1 MMLGAFRDLHP
12 RTYPMLDPA
21 HRPPVPPA
29 LKQALRASLLGFVV
43 GSLFLS
49 LAYTA
54 LLYTLIGLSIAVSKL
69 DRRYRRSVAVAEF
82 HRSSLTQEA

>member
-1 MMLGAFRDLHP
+1 MH
-12 RTYPMLDPA
+12 DPA

-49 LAYTA
+49 LAYTN

-69 DRRYRRSVAVAEF
+69 DRRYRRSIAAAQM
-82 HRSSLTQEA
+82 RTSLTQEA

>member
-1 MMLGAFRDLHP
+1 
-12 RTYPMLDPA
+12 MLDPT

-29 LKQALRASLLGFVV
+29 LKQALRASLLGFIV
-43 GSLFLS
+43 GSVFLS

-69 DRRYRRSVAVAEF
+69 DRRYRRSVAIAQLSRV
-82 HRSSLTQEA
+82 EA